1 MKVPG
6 FPEGLSGPEL
16 MTRMRE
22 QSIRFGTDVRT
33 ETIAKVDLSKR
44 PFTVWVEGTEEDSS
58 AGITCDALI
67 VATCVFLF
75 LRLCI

>member
-1 MKVPG
+1 MA
-6 FPEGLSGPEL
+6 
-16 MTRMRE
+16 RIRE

-44 PFTVWVEGTEEDSS
+44 PFTVWIEGTEEDLG

-67 VATCVFLF
+67 VATYVLEVA
-75 LRLCI
+75 